1 MKQINAKEFAAR
13 VDDRI
18 AGEVHNLLVKLMCAF
33 EEEGFLRELS
43 PTEENHIEVDTEEAA
58 ENLKEAVY
66 EALVRLG
73 LDVTSDGRDY

>member
-58 ENLKEAVY
+58 EELKETVY
-66 EALVRLG
+66 ETLVRLG